1 MKSDGNSVGGE
12 FPFINF
18 ISNRCLVGF
27 VFFIKRRSRVILVL
41 VRNLLILKSLS
52 NLITGTRIWVKAS
65 ITQAQAQ
72 HKTVVKITR

>member
-1 MKSDGNSVGGE
+1 MKSNGNSVGGE

-27 VFFIKRRSRVILVL
+27 FFIKRRSRVILVL
-41 VRNLLILKSLS
+41 VRNLFILKSLS